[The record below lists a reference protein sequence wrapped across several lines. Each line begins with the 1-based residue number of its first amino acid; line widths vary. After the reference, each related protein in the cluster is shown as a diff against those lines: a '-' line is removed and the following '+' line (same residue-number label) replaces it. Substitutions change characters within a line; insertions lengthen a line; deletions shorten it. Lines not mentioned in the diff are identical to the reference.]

1 MMFRFTDHIKYL
13 TVRIND
19 STDSDAYSHFSD
31 VVDFIGMYLDLNICD
46 RACKNQPCERK
57 KLPIFSVFAVS

>member
-31 VVDFIGMYLDLNICD
+31 VVDFIGMYLDLNIY
-46 RACKNQPCERK
+46 NV
-57 KLPIFSVFAVS
+57 LYVFVYM